1 MVSLFLTYV
10 SSLFRFINR
19 GRGGGRRGLERFQK
33 IEGLDEKEV
42 EKTFRE
48 TIDTSATTIDLIF
61 TNTIL
66 DFDAQSGINKN
77 DVIEDLISFV
87 SLGQL

>member
-1 MVSLFLTYV
+1 M
-10 SSLFRFINR
+10 
-19 GRGGGRRGLERFQK
+19 ERFQK

-66 DFDAQSGINKN
+66 DFDAQSGI
-77 DVIEDLISFV
+77 IRMM
-87 SLGQL
+87 

>member
-1 MVSLFLTYV
+1 MFLAYFV
-10 SSLFRFINR
+10 LLI
-19 GRGGGRRGLERFQK
+19 GEGGGRSLLERFQK

-66 DFDAQSGINKN
+66 DFDAQSGI
-77 DVIEDLISFV
+77 IRMM
-87 SLGQL
+87 

>member
-1 MVSLFLTYV
+1 MFLAYFV
-10 SSLFRFINR
+10 LLI
-19 GRGGGRRGLERFQK
+19 GEGGGRRGLERFQK

-66 DFDAQSGINKN
+66 DFDAQSGI
-77 DVIEDLISFV
+77 IRMM
-87 SLGQL
+87 

>member
-1 MVSLFLTYV
+1 MVSLFLTYA

-19 GRGGGRRGLERFQK
+19 GRGGRRGLEIFQK

-48 TIDTSATTIDLIF
+48 TIDTSATTIDLIL

-66 DFDAQSGINKN
+66 DFDAQSGI
-77 DVIEDLISFV
+77 IRMM
-87 SLGQL
+87 

>member
-1 MVSLFLTYV
+1 MVSLFLTYA

-19 GRGGGRRGLERFQK
+19 GRGGRTGLEIFQK

-48 TIDTSATTIDLIF
+48 TIDTSATTIDLIL

-66 DFDAQSGINKN
+66 DFDAQSGI
-77 DVIEDLISFV
+77 IRMM
-87 SLGQL
+87 